1 MKYMLSSLLLASL
14 SGAAFAGD
22 CPVSDTGCAPTI
34 SMTFLGRSVN
44 LGYDVGATE
53 ISAFDPLNQ
62 RIFSVNGLTGS
73 VDVWDFSDPSTPILV
88 TEISLAAYGIGSTSV
103 VWTTGHIA
111 CAVEA
116 FVQQDAG
123 KVVVIDAATL
133 AIVAAVDVGALP
145 DMICVT
151 PDGSKL
157 LTANEGQP
165 SDDYAVN
172 PNGSVSIIDISGGI
186 ASITQKKVTT
196 VDFAALAPSAIDPE
210 IIAIGPSGSLAAD
223 LEPEYI
229 TVSDDSATA
238 WVVCQESNALA
249 TLDLATGAFTALRWL
264 GVKDHSLAG
273 NGLDPSDQ
281 DGGNNIANWPVFGMY
296 QPDGIASL
304 RVGGQTYI
312 FGANEGDVREYGA
325 YVENARAG
333 SLVLDPVAFPDA
345 ATLQANTAMGRLNV
359 TRSRGDVDGDGDY
372 DALYSFGARSM
383 SVWTPD
389 GSLVWDSGDLMEQ
402 VVAAVNPTRFNAS
415 NTNNTR
421 DNRSDDKGPE
431 PEGITLGTIAGR
443 TYAFIG
449 MERIGGVFA
458 FDVTDPTAPSYQLY
472 VNSRDFGAATS
483 SAAAGDLGPEGTLF
497 IPAATSPNGRDLLVV
512 SNEISG
518 TLSVWQIDPVCNRTG
533 DLDGDCAVGGT
544 DLAAL
549 LNAWGPCEPDSAC
562 AADLD
567 RDDLVG
573 GSDLAILLNNWG

>member
-53 ISAFDPLNQ
+53 ISAFDPMNQ

-458 FDVTDPTAPSYQLY
+458 FDVTDPTGPSYQLY

-518 TLSVWQIDPVCNRTG
+518 TLSVWQIDPVCNTTG

-567 RDDLVG
+567 RDDFVG

>member
-53 ISAFDPLNQ
+53 ISAFDPVNQ

-333 SLVLDPVAFPDA
+333 SLLLDPVAFPDA

-518 TLSVWQIDPVCNRTG
+518 TLSVWQIDPVCNTTG

-567 RDDLVG
+567 RDDFVG